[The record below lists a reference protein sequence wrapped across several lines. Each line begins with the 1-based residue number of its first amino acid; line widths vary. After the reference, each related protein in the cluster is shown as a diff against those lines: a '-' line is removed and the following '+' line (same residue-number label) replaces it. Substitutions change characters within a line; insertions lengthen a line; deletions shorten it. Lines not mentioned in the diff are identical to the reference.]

1 MASSE
6 LVIKKKKG
14 NAWAIIA
21 QMTLLSTNGVGGI
34 VLVRVGLMESL
45 IIFIVGY
52 AFIALFTHLALVR
65 AREILGLPKKVIAV
79 DKMRLLSGIFLTGV
93 GFVALII
100 AYFNISEDSII
111 IGSLAA
117 LFLILGLIGY
127 YFIVSSLLNRKTLA
141 Q

>member
-6 LVIKKKKG
+6 SVTKNKKG
-14 NAWAIIA
+14 NIWAIIA
-21 QMTLLSTNGVGGI
+21 QITLLSTYGVGGI

-52 AFIALFTHLALVR
+52 AFIALFTYLALIR
-65 AREILGLPKKVIAV
+65 AREILGLPKKVTRV
-79 DKMRLLSGIFLTGV
+79 DKRRLLTGIFLTGV
-93 GFVALII
+93 GFVALIG
-100 AYFNISEDSII
+100 AYFKISEDSII

-127 YFIVSSLLNRKTLA
+127 YFIVSSLFNRKSA
-141 Q
+141 KQ